1 MILYFLRHG
10 RAEQHFNG
18 PDADR
23 QLTKRGTEE
32 LKGAASVWKRLKLR
46 PEVIITS
53 PLVRAVQTAAIARSM
68 LEVKS
73 GPENDDRLQP
83 GATWADM
90 AQAMADHHQAARVMF
105 VGHNPDFESA
115 VEVLSGG
122 AAVRLRPGGVACL
135 EFPGVPE
142 PGAGELAWL
151 LDPDLYADDSSR
163 NS

>member
-10 RAEQHFNG
+10 RAEQHSNG

-23 QLTKRGTEE
+23 QLTKRGTQE
-32 LKGAASVWKRLKLR
+32 LKGAGPLWNRLKLR
-46 PEVIITS
+46 PEVILTS
-53 PLVRAVQTAAIARSM
+53 PLLRALQTAEIAQAT
-68 LEVKS
+68 LAVKTD
-73 GPENDDRLQP
+73 PKTDDRLQP
-83 GATWADM
+83 GATWAAM

-115 VEVLSGG
+115 IEELSG

-142 PGAGELAWL
+142 PGQGEIAWL
-151 LDPDLYADDSSR
+151 LDPDLYSEDG
-163 NS
+163 

>member
-10 RAEQHFNG
+10 RAEQHSNG

-23 QLTKRGTEE
+23 QLTKRGTQE
-32 LKGAASVWKRLKLR
+32 LKGAGPLWNRLKLR
-46 PEVIITS
+46 PEVILTS
-53 PLVRAVQTAAIARSM
+53 PLVRALQTAEIAQAT
-68 LEVKS
+68 LAVKTD
-73 GPENDDRLQP
+73 PKTDDRLQP
-83 GATWADM
+83 GATWAAM

-115 VEVLSGG
+115 IEELSG

-142 PGAGELAWL
+142 PGQGEIAWL
-151 LDPDLYADDSSR
+151 LDPDLYSEDG
-163 NS
+163 

>member
-10 RAEQHFNG
+10 RAEQHADG

-23 QLTKRGTEE
+23 RLTKKGTHE
-32 LKGAASVWKRLKLR
+32 LEGAGPLWRRLKLR
-46 PEVIITS
+46 PEVILTS
-53 PLVRAVQTAAIARSM
+53 PLVRAVQTAEIARAQ
-68 LEVKS
+68 LEVKAK
-73 GPENDDRLQP
+73 PQTDERLEP
-83 GATWADM
+83 GATWDRM

-115 VEVLSGG
+115 IEVLSGS

-142 PGAGELAWL
+142 PGQGELAWL
-151 LDPDLYADDSSR
+151 LDPDLYLDEGGTA
-163 NS
+163 